1 MTLPRPTT
9 SLLALSLLVA
19 AIAAAPAGA
28 VSSGTTLPIAQAPYV
43 VSINDN
49 CTGTLISPT
58 RVLTA
63 GHCLDGSSASD
74 ARVVIGADNHLL
86 AEEQRAAFSVP
97 IAGFSVHPGFRELFP
112 FAHKSPVN
120 AIAINDVGI
129 VLLRKPVTTVA
140 PVRLAGGAD
149 GALQAPGT
157 SASIIGYGDVV
168 PPAPLST
175 TPSPS
180 NAAAAASAGSADR
193 SRRRYL
199 RAGLSKGDPGLDA
212 VHDQPGTAGSRRSP
226 RPARAT
232 AAARSSRRRQAAP
245 SRSASR
251 SSGPEVMNGACGQL
265 HLPNVSMRVSSFMS
279 FINSHYPVIEPYTV
293 HSGAPGGLRRFAAG
307 ASVAG
312 TVQVAHTV
320 ICKVAKLGGARATL
334 SYTWALVQNTDRVV
348 ARGQKLKITSAL
360 YNSAKSPR
368 RLMCTATARNAGGSL
383 KLSSG
388 SRRLLQ

>member
-1 MTLPRPTT
+1 MSLPRPTPI
-9 SLLALSLLVA
+9 LALSLLLVA
-19 AIAAAPAGA
+19 LAAAPAGA
-28 VSSGTTLPIAQAPYV
+28 VSGGTTLPIAQAPYV

-86 AEEQRAAFSVP
+86 AEEQRAAFAVP
-97 IAGFSVHPGFRELFP
+97 VAGFSVHRKFKESFP

-129 VLLRKPVTTVA
+129 VLLKHPVTTVA

-149 GALQAPGT
+149 GAFQAPGT
-157 SASIIGYGDVV
+157 AASIIGYGDVM
-168 PPAPLST
+168 PPAPLSATPLPPTAPLPLQQGALTVLGSDACASAYPKAIQASMLCTIDPAQQAPPFTQACAGDSGGPIVAT
-175 TPSPS
+175 TPSGPVQIGITS
-180 NAAAAASAGSADR
+180 W
-193 SRRRYL
+193 
-199 RAGLSKGDPGLDA
+199 
-212 VHDQPGTAGSRRSP
+212 
-226 RPARAT
+226 
-232 AAARSSRRRQAAP
+232 
-245 SRSASR
+245 
-251 SSGPEVMNGACGQL
+251 GPEVMDGACGQL
-265 HLPNVSMRVSSFMS
+265 HLPNVSMRVSSFSS

-307 ASVAG
+307 ATVAG
-312 TVQVAHTV
+312 TVQVGHTV
-320 ICKVAKLGGARATL
+320 TCKVAKLAGARATL
-334 SYTWALVQNTDRVV
+334 SYTWALVQNTDRMI
-348 ARGQKLKITSAL
+348 ARGQKLKITSGL
-360 YNSAKSPR
+360 YKSATSPR

-383 KLSSG
+383 KLTSG